1 MRVIS
6 FSIIRDFIAK
16 HADADVALRD
26 WYKRTTKANW
36 TNFADIKQT
45 FNTVDYVGND
55 RYVFDIKGN
64 NYRIVAVVIF
74 INKKVYMRF
83 VGTHEEYDK
92 IKDIKNIYVMAQI
105 KTEKQYKAAC
115 DRINELLKVV
125 GNDTPADDK
134 NMLELDLIS
143 DLVADYEE
151 EHYPVAAP
159 TLVET
164 IKLRMYEMG
173 LTQTKLAEMLGLST
187 ARISEIITGKGEPS
201 LKTGREISR
210 KLNIDPAIVL
220 GV

>member
-1 MRVIS
+1 MV
-6 FSIIRDFIAK
+6 
-16 HADADVALRD
+16 
-26 WYKRTTKANW
+26 
-36 TNFADIKQT
+36 Q
-45 FNTVDYVGND
+45 
-55 RYVFDIKGN
+55 
-64 NYRIVAVVIF
+64 
-74 INKKVYMRF
+74 
-83 VGTHEEYDK
+83 
-92 IKDIKNIYVMAQI
+92 IKN
-105 KTEKQYKAAC
+105 EKQYKAAC

-187 ARISEIITGKGEPS
+187 ARMSEIITGKGERMALVS
-201 LKTGREISR
+201 S
-210 KLNIDPAIVL
+210 VL
-220 GV
+220 ILPGSG

>member
-1 MRVIS
+1 MV
-6 FSIIRDFIAK
+6 
-16 HADADVALRD
+16 
-26 WYKRTTKANW
+26 
-36 TNFADIKQT
+36 Q
-45 FNTVDYVGND
+45 
-55 RYVFDIKGN
+55 
-64 NYRIVAVVIF
+64 
-74 INKKVYMRF
+74 
-83 VGTHEEYDK
+83 
-92 IKDIKNIYVMAQI
+92 IKN
-105 KTEKQYKAAC
+105 EKQYKAAC

-151 EHYPVAAP
+151 EHYPVVAP

-187 ARISEIITGKGEPS
+187 ARVSEIITGKGEPS
-201 LKTGREISR
+201 LKTGREICR

>member
-1 MRVIS
+1 MV
-6 FSIIRDFIAK
+6 
-16 HADADVALRD
+16 
-26 WYKRTTKANW
+26 
-36 TNFADIKQT
+36 
-45 FNTVDYVGND
+45 
-55 RYVFDIKGN
+55 
-64 NYRIVAVVIF
+64 
-74 INKKVYMRF
+74 
-83 VGTHEEYDK
+83 
-92 IKDIKNIYVMAQI
+92 QI
-105 KTEKQYKAAC
+105 KSEQQYKAAC

-151 EHYPVAAP
+151 EHYPIAAP

-173 LTQTKLAEMLGLST
+173 LTQTKLAEMLGIST
-187 ARISEIITGKGEPS
+187 AGISEIITGKGEPS